1 MKKGIA
7 VLAVV
12 IGGIVLLGVGGM
24 LLAGL
29 ATALSPAASV
39 GIIGGADGPTA
50 ITVSGP
56 TGTAGVIAAI
66 AIGLVI
72 VALGAWGL
80 RKARK

>member
-1 MKKGIA
+1 MKKVIS

-12 IGGIVLLGVGGM
+12 VGGVVLLGMAGM
-24 LLAGL
+24 LIAGL
-29 ATALSPAASV
+29 ATAVSPAASV

-56 TGTAGVIAAI
+56 MGTAGVIAVI

-80 RKARK
+80 PKAKK